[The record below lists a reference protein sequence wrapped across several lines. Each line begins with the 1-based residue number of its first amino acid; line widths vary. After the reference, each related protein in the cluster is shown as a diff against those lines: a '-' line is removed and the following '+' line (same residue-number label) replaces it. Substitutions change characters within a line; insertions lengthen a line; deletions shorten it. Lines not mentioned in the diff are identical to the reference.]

1 MEPAMSSAP
10 AVVPVVSDTW
20 QNTTDRYCWEYP
32 PVANSVED
40 MAHYDDLGTVSQMHD
55 DCTATRSTLERHLAR
70 AAGRA
75 TRPAPSI
82 LFADYPR
89 EVHKRDIEVGE
100 AAQRIANALSLH
112 LD

>member
-40 MAHYDDLGTVSQMHD
+40 MASYDDLSTMAQMHAD
-55 DCTATRSTLERHLAR
+55 AASTRTTLERHLAR
-70 AAGRA
+70 AAAHA

-82 LFADYPR
+82 HFADYPR
-89 EVHKRDIEVGE
+89 EVTKRDIEVGE